1 MPYPYSKQIL
11 KLKIKAIH
19 VNIINKEESYAGGE
33 ELGEKEE
40 KMGEEVV
47 KYTVKDSLFTNLFRK
62 KKYLI
67 QLYRAL
73 HPEDTEATEE
83 DLHDVTV
90 SNVLVNDI
98 YNDVGFRIG
107 STLLILIESQSTWT
121 VNIIFRALMYL
132 VQTYREYFKETKQD
146 IYKSKKLEMPVPELY
161 VIYTG
166 TRKDRPEEISLSKE
180 FFGGKDICLDVKVKM
195 IYDGKEGDIISQYVK
210 FTKVCNEQVALYGR
224 TRKAIKETIRIC
236 KDKNVLKEY
245 LESRE
250 QEVLDMLM
258 ELYDQEEVMRSYLES
273 ERYEA
278 AQEAENTTKIQMAR
292 EMIHGNEPLE
302 KIIRYSGL
310 SREAVLEIQKE
321 ELQMAT

>member
-1 MPYPYSKQIL
+1 M
-11 KLKIKAIH
+11 A
-19 VNIINKEESYAGGE
+19 
-33 ELGEKEE
+33 
-40 KMGEEVV
+40 
-47 KYTVKDSLFTNLFRK
+47 KYTIKDSVFTSLFK
-62 KKYLI
+62 EKKYLI
-67 QLYRAL
+67 QLYRAI

-83 DLHDVTV
+83 DLQDVTV

-98 YNDVGFRIG
+98 YNDVGFRVG
-107 STLLILIESQSTWT
+107 PTLLILIESQSTWT

-146 IYKSKKLEMPVPELY
+146 IYKSKKLKMPIPELY
-161 VIYTG
+161 VIYSG
-166 TRKDRPEEISLSKE
+166 ERKTKPEEISLSEE
-180 FFGGKDICLDVKVKM
+180 FFDGKDICLDVKVKM
-195 IYDGKEGDIISQYVK
+195 IYDGEEGDIINQYVR
-210 FTKVCNEQVALYGR
+210 FTKVCNEQVSLYGR

-278 AQEAENTTKIQMAR
+278 AQEAENATKIETAKRM
-292 EMIHGNEPLE
+292 LE
-302 KIIRYSGL
+302 DGTFSIDQIAKFANLPIEVIQ
-310 SREAVLEIQKE
+310 EIAA
-321 ELQMAT
+321 LQSV

>member
-1 MPYPYSKQIL
+1 M
-11 KLKIKAIH
+11 A
-19 VNIINKEESYAGGE
+19 
-33 ELGEKEE
+33 
-40 KMGEEVV
+40 
-47 KYTVKDSLFTNLFRK
+47 KYTIKDSVFTSLFK
-62 KKYLI
+62 EKKYLI
-67 QLYRAL
+67 QLYRAI

-83 DLHDVTV
+83 DLQDVTV

-98 YNDVGFRIG
+98 YNDVGFRVG
-107 STLLILIESQSTWT
+107 PTLLILIESQSTWT

-146 IYKSKKLEMPVPELY
+146 IYKSKKLKMPVPELY
-161 VIYTG
+161 VIYSG
-166 TRKDRPEEISLSKE
+166 ERKTKPEEISLSEE
-180 FFGGKDICLDVKVKM
+180 FFDGKDICLDVKVKM
-195 IYDGKEGDIISQYVK
+195 IYDGEEGDIINQYVR
-210 FTKVCNEQVALYGR
+210 FTKVCNEQVSLYGR

-278 AQEAENTTKIQMAR
+278 AQEAENATKIETAKRM
-292 EMIHGNEPLE
+292 LE
-302 KIIRYSGL
+302 DGTFSIDQIAKFANLPIEVIQ
-310 SREAVLEIQKE
+310 EIAA
-321 ELQMAT
+321 LQSV

>member
-1 MPYPYSKQIL
+1 M
-11 KLKIKAIH
+11 
-19 VNIINKEESYAGGE
+19 
-33 ELGEKEE
+33 GEKEE
-40 KMGEEVV
+40 KKRDEEVA
-47 KYTVKDSLFTNLFRK
+47 KYTIKDSVFTSLFK
-62 KKYLI
+62 EKKYLI
-67 QLYRAL
+67 QLYRAI

-83 DLHDVTV
+83 DLQDVTV

-98 YNDVGFRIG
+98 YNDVGFRVG
-107 STLLILIESQSTWT
+107 PTLLILIESQSTWT

-146 IYKSKKLEMPVPELY
+146 IYKSKKLKMPIPELY
-161 VIYTG
+161 VIYSG
-166 TRKDRPEEISLSKE
+166 ERKTKPEEISLSEE
-180 FFGGKDICLDVKVKM
+180 FFDGKDICLDVKVKM

-278 AQEAENTTKIQMAR
+278 AQEAENATKIETAKRLLRMGKLSIEEVAA
-292 EMIHGNEPLE
+292 G
-302 KIIRYSGL
+302 SGL
-310 SREAVLEIQKE
+310 TVKEVE
-321 ELQMAT
+321 ELAGLQTV